1 MSYGQ
6 NIGEYRNNYAESLIV
21 VKFFYFVLK
30 ISVLNKLDFL
40 SSRRSLEGLKSSG
53 RLVGRISTYF
63 RQKRFGGFR
72 AMIKNAKKVTTKKAT
87 TINM

>member
-1 MSYGQ
+1 MS
-6 NIGEYRNNYAESLIV
+6 
-21 VKFFYFVLK
+21 VLK
-30 ISVLNKLDFL
+30 KLDFL

-72 AMIKNAKKVTTKKAT
+72 AMIKNAKKLTTKKAT